1 MYFDNISIEKDYEKD
16 IRIRWENDEKVR
28 RKRWEN

>member
-16 IRIRWENDEKVR
+16 IRKRWENDEKVK
-28 RKRWEN
+28 RKRWES